1 MIDSL
6 LNYKLQPLEKY
17 QVVKMKQTINKGFS
31 VSNFPRTRLRR
42 NRMSDFSRKL
52 VAENNLSI
60 NDLIYP
66 IFVTYGSNTKEEIES
81 MPGIYRFS
89 LDLLPKEIER
99 ISSLE
104 IPAIALFPKIEKS
117 LKNPNGSEA
126 LNKNNLIC
134 KAIKISKKVN
144 SNLGVI
150 CDVALDPFTDHGH
163 DGIIFNNQI
172 DNDKTLEIL
181 CNQALIQAEAG
192 CDIIAP
198 SDMMDGRV
206 GFIRDTLDNHGFINV
221 QIMSYA
227 VKYASAFYGPFRDAV
242 GSTLNLS
249 NKSKKSYQM
258 DPANSDEAI
267 REIALDINEGAD
279 MFIVK
284 PGMPYLD
291 IIYKIKQEFKIPL
304 YAYQVSGEYS
314 MIKGAI
320 DNGWFDEQKI
330 IFESLIAFKRAGCNG
345 IITYFAPY
353 VANLLKGQNS

>member
-1 MIDSL
+1 
-6 LNYKLQPLEKY
+6 
-17 QVVKMKQTINKGFS
+17 MKEDKNNIFS
-31 VSNFPRTRLRR
+31 VSNFPRTRMRR
-42 NRMSDFSRKL
+42 SRMTAFSRRL
-52 VAENNLSI
+52 VKENSLSI

-66 IFVTYGSNTKEEIES
+66 IFVTYGSNVKEEIKS

-89 LDLLPKEIER
+89 LDLLANEIER
-99 ISSLE
+99 ISSLG
-104 IPAIALFPKIEKS
+104 IPAIALFPKIEQS
-117 LKNPNGSEA
+117 LKDPNGSEA
-126 LNKNNLIC
+126 LNKNNLVC
-134 KAIKISKKVN
+134 NAIKISKKVN
-144 SNLGVI
+144 NELGVI

-163 DGIIFNNQI
+163 DGVIINDQI

-181 CNQALIQAEAG
+181 CDQALIQAEAG

-206 GFIRDTLDNHGFINV
+206 GLIRDKLDSHGFTNV

-242 GSTLNLS
+242 GSTVNFS
-249 NKSKKSYQM
+249 NKSKESYQM
-258 DPANSDEAI
+258 DPANSDEAL
-267 REIALDINEGAD
+267 REVSLDINEGAD

-314 MIKGAI
+314 MIKAAI

-330 IFESLIAFKRAGCNG
+330 IFESLIAFKRAGCSG

-353 VANLLKGQNS
+353 VAKLLKGHH

>member
-1 MIDSL
+1 
-6 LNYKLQPLEKY
+6 
-17 QVVKMKQTINKGFS
+17 MKEDKNKIFS

-42 NRMSDFSRKL
+42 NRMTPFSRRL
-52 VAENNLSI
+52 VKENSLSI

-66 IFVTYGSNTKEEIES
+66 IFVTYGSNVKEEIKS

-89 LDLLPKEIER
+89 LDLLANEIER
-99 ISSLE
+99 ISSLD
-104 IPAIALFPKIEKS
+104 IPAIALFPKIEQS
-117 LKNPNGSEA
+117 LKDPNGSEA
-126 LNKNNLIC
+126 LNKNNLVC
-134 KAIKISKKVN
+134 NAIKISKKVN
-144 SNLGVI
+144 NELGVI

-163 DGIIFNNQI
+163 DGVIINDQI

-181 CNQALIQAEAG
+181 CDQALIQAEAG

-206 GFIRDTLDNHGFINV
+206 GLIRDKLDSHGFTNV

-242 GSTLNLS
+242 GSTVNFS
-249 NKSKKSYQM
+249 NKSKESYQM
-258 DPANSDEAI
+258 DPANSDEAL
-267 REIALDINEGAD
+267 REVSLDINEGAD

-314 MIKGAI
+314 MIKAAI

-330 IFESLIAFKRAGCNG
+330 IFESLIAFKRAGCSG

-353 VANLLKGQNS
+353 VAKLLKGHY

>member
-1 MIDSL
+1 
-6 LNYKLQPLEKY
+6 
-17 QVVKMKQTINKGFS
+17 MKEDKNKIFS

-42 NRMSDFSRKL
+42 NRMTPFSRRL
-52 VAENNLSI
+52 VKENSLSI

-66 IFVTYGSNTKEEIES
+66 IFVTYGSNVKEEIKS

-89 LDLLPKEIER
+89 LDLLANEIER
-99 ISSLE
+99 ISSLD
-104 IPAIALFPKIEKS
+104 IPAIALFPKIEQS
-117 LKNPNGSEA
+117 LKDPNGSEA
-126 LNKNNLIC
+126 LNKNNLVC
-134 KAIKISKKVN
+134 NAIKISKKVN
-144 SNLGVI
+144 NELGVI

-163 DGIIFNNQI
+163 DGVIINDQI
-172 DNDKTLEIL
+172 DNDKTLKIL
-181 CNQALIQAEAG
+181 CDQALIQAEAG

-206 GFIRDTLDNHGFINV
+206 GLIRDKLDSHGFTNV

-242 GSTLNLS
+242 GSTVNFS
-249 NKSKKSYQM
+249 NKSKESYQM
-258 DPANSDEAI
+258 DPANSDEAL
-267 REIALDINEGAD
+267 REVSLDINEGAD

-291 IIYKIKQEFKIPL
+291 IIYKIKQEFNIPL

-314 MIKGAI
+314 MIKAAI

-330 IFESLIAFKRAGCNG
+330 IFESLIAFKRAGCSG

-353 VANLLKGQNS
+353 VAKLLKGHH